1 MTNSILRITAF
12 ALPLLFP
19 VLSSSQTNPQ
29 PPAPAPVAIIEIRLD
44 AAKPDPQIAD
54 ALKRISAEHIRATI
68 EKLVTFKNR
77 NTLSSN
83 DQEMISQG
91 LGVTA
96 AAKWI
101 QEEFERYSQA
111 CGGCLQVKTDSF
123 TQPVAPR
130 VPTPFCGVDCRL
142 LAKGARERGSMNPP
156 LREAPVGLARQSQ
169 RDVAL
174 G

>member
-1 MTNSILRITAF
+1 M
-12 ALPLLFP
+12 
-19 VLSSSQTNPQ
+19 
-29 PPAPAPVAIIEIRLD
+29 PAPIPVKEVDLD
-44 AAKPDPQIAD
+44 AVRPDPQIAE
-54 ALKRISAEHIRATI
+54 ALKQISAERIQATI

-101 QEEFERYSQA
+101 QEELERYAQA

-130 VPTPFCGVDCRL
+130 VPAPTPLTNVYAVL
-142 LAKGARERGSMNPP
+142 QGSDP
-156 LREAPVGLARQSQ
+156 
-169 RDVAL
+169 
-174 G
+174 